1 MAASLDAMSVQLM
14 TGPEPRV
21 VPERRARI
29 LSGLPRP
36 VDRSRPWLRRTVRN
50 PWAWLILALVLTYPL
65 GLWQMYTL
73 QHPDQHIQG
82 HVIPGLNNDAL
93 REATGLAAR
102 TAIVWTLLFVWLDR
116 FRRQAFWM
124 YLVAWGWGASIAT
137 LGAMYLNS
145 WLGELMMVRG
155 AGDPGAGARAAVFSA
170 PFIEE
175 ACKATIVFA
184 LAVLVRHRVASIL
197 QSVTLA
203 GLSAT
208 GFAFTENIVYYA
220 RARVYASYQRGA
232 GDADAAVASLFRL
245 RGIYTSFGHMLF
257 TSMTGIGIGIA
268 VRTRSKLVRVLA
280 PLTGYVL
287 AATLHMSFNGIS
299 STSGSTSQLM
309 PYYFLALGLVAAVVA
324 FLVFQTYRESRRIR
338 QRLTDFVRMGWL
350 DERDPTVY
358 SSWWRRIWILT
369 VAARRGR
376 ASWSASR
383 RFMIAITDLAYTRDA
398 VVRGVVDAAGDT
410 YERALLVELR
420 GLRPLAITES
430 AGLRLDIPWERARF
444 WQRGRRGWL
453 PPQSGGWAAP
463 VPVPVQ
469 QWPAPPPQRR

>member
-1 MAASLDAMSVQLM
+1 MSVQLM
-14 TGPEPRV
+14 AGPEPRV
-21 VPERRARI
+21 IPERRARI

-36 VDRSRPWLRRTVRN
+36 VDWSRPWLRRTLRN
-50 PWAWLILALVLTYPL
+50 PWAWLILALLLTYPL
-65 GLWQMYTL
+65 AMWHMYAI

-93 REATGLAAR
+93 REAVGLAAR
-102 TAIVWTLLFVWLDR
+102 TAVVWTLLFVWLDR
-116 FRRQAFWM
+116 FRRQAIWM

-137 LGAMYLNS
+137 LAAMYLNS

-175 ACKATIVFA
+175 ASQATIVFA
-184 LAVLVRHRVASIL
+184 LAVLVRHRVASML

-203 GLSAT
+203 GLTAT

-220 RARVYASYQRGA
+220 RARVYSSYQQGA
-232 GDADAAVASLFRL
+232 GDADAAVAGLFRL

-280 PLTGYVL
+280 PITGYL
-287 AATLHMSFNGIS
+287 AAATLHMAFNGIS
-299 STSGSTSQLM
+299 STSGSTAQLM
-309 PYYFLALGLVAAVVA
+309 PYYFLALGLVAAMVA
-324 FLVFQTYRESRRIR
+324 FLVFQTFRESRRIR

-350 DERDPTVY
+350 DERDPHVY
-358 SSWWRRIWILT
+358 SSWWRRLWIMT

-376 ASWSASR
+376 RTWLASR
-383 RFMIAITDLAYTRDA
+383 RFMIAMTDLAYTRDA

-410 YERALLVELR
+410 YEKTLLVQLR
-420 GLRPLAITES
+420 DLRPLAITES
-430 AGLRLDIPWERARF
+430 AGLRLDIPWDRIRF
-444 WQRGRRGWL
+444 WQRRPQRWL

-469 QWPAPPPQRR
+469 QWPAPPPPRR